1 MPTLTNAPTHA
12 PAGRLLLLLSAAAVL
27 AGCAGMGGQG
37 AGQGPRYDYS
47 STKSPENDFDR
58 TGFGTSGLPFW
69 MGLTPPEIR
78 ALKGRDKAAAGD
90 PIALLD
96 LAILGSGSPR
106 TQAGYD
112 SIHARVDA
120 FVARAKPDLDAE
132 PKAYGK
138 GRKLFRA
145 MHAEFFGAPGK
156 PQKPQKDAAAPEA
169 QATPEAAGYDFDQSA
184 LAPIFSER
192 KFNCVSSAILY
203 VILCKRF
210 GLDAEGVVLKT
221 HAFAQIRTP
230 EGKLI
235 EVETTTPLGYDW
247 VHDEAFYKQ
256 RAGSFFASRGLRSSF
271 KDYQAREIMGPLAF
285 VARNLNNQHTHPVR
299 MAQADRCRLM
309 EARAYI
315 APGDREGQSNRF
327 AVWSFENE
335 WLSRRKDHKTLAAL
349 YAAVQPELTAAR
361 IRWKD
366 DPELCNRVAW
376 AWYGR
381 AAALKELGQGEEG
394 LASVDSLFATAR
406 LEERNGPPVHRNGMA
421 LVQMTAVDLAEK
433 DEYARAEAVLARFP
447 ALESQPEFRKTRA
460 WLYARW
466 AADRWNAEDWSGA
479 LAKMERQKEWAGLDQ
494 RKGILDNMVK
504 AYLNWASGHEQAG
517 EWTRTRDVLAKCAEK
532 TADRRCRD
540 LLARFVAQ
548 HKFD

>member
-1 MPTLTNAPTHA
+1 MPTLTNASTHA
-12 PAGRLLLLLSAAAVL
+12 PMGKLLLLLSAAALL
-27 AGCAGMGGQG
+27 AGCAGMGGGG
-37 AGQGPRYDYS
+37 AGMGPRYDYS
-47 STKSPENDFDR
+47 SSKSPENDFER
-58 TGFGTSGLPFW
+58 TGFGASGLPFW
-69 MGLTPPEIR
+69 MGLTAPEIR
-78 ALKGRDKAAAGD
+78 ALKGREKAAAGE
-90 PIALLD
+90 PAALLD

-120 FVARAKPDLDAE
+120 FAARVKADIDAE

-138 GRKLFRA
+138 GQKLFRA

-156 PQKPQKDAAAPEA
+156 PHQDAMAAKA
-169 QATPEAAGYDFDQSA
+169 QPTPEEAGYDFDQSA
-184 LAPIFSER
+184 LSPIFPER
-192 KFNCVSSAILY
+192 RFNCVSSAILY

-210 GLDAEGVVLKT
+210 GLDAEGVVLRT
-221 HAFAQIRTP
+221 HAFAQIRTA

-235 EVETTTPLGYDW
+235 EVETTTPTGFDW

-271 KDYQAREIMGPLAF
+271 KDYQARETMGPLAF
-285 VARNLNNQHTHPVR
+285 IARNMNNQHTHPVR

-309 EARAYI
+309 EARAYM

-327 AVWSFENE
+327 AVWAFENE
-335 WLSRRKDHKTLAAL
+335 WLAKRKDHKTLAAM

-381 AAALKELGQGEEG
+381 ASALKELGKGEEG
-394 LASVDSLFATAR
+394 LAYVDSLFAAVR
-406 LEERNGPPVHRNGMA
+406 VEEKNGPPVKRNGMA
-421 LVQMTAVDLAEK
+421 LVQMTAVELAEK
-433 DEYARAEAVLARFP
+433 DEYVRSESVLARFP

-460 WLYARW
+460 WLYSRW
-466 AADRWNAEDWSGA
+466 AADRWNAEDWAGA
-479 LAKMERQKEWAGLDQ
+479 IAKMERQKDWAGLDQ
-494 RKGILDNMVK
+494 RKAIMDNSVK

-517 EWTRTRDVLAKCAEK
+517 EWTKTRDVLAQCAEK
-532 TADRRCRD
+532 TADKRCRD
-540 LLARFVAQ
+540 LLAQFVAQ